1 MRSTLDRDV
10 RAAVADESR
19 RATDPTHLQRAVAAQ
34 VARAVPYD
42 LWCGLTTD
50 PRTGDP
56 TGGFHEQGLAPE
68 HMARLQEIEQQ
79 PDPDFGVLRDL
90 VTGPVSALT
99 LARATEGDLALSR
112 RYREVFVPSGVGHE
126 VRAAMRGS
134 DGLAWGVLVLMR
146 GTDLPDFSSRE
157 LALLTAVGRLVADGI
172 RRVMALTTVGGYG
185 GAAGAPGLVL
195 CSVGDAITVDHVS
208 DAALPW
214 LDEIEDDRLGELPV
228 ALGSLVHA
236 AHHRAGPGV
245 RHRVRLRTRSG
256 GWLTAY
262 AERLGD
268 VSVSVILEASR
279 PEEVRELLADAY
291 RLTAREREVAVLAAA
306 GLTNREI
313 AAQLYLSAYT
323 VADHLKA
330 VFAKTGARSRAELAA
345 GLSAGSVR
353 T

>member
-10 RAAVADESR
+10 AAAVADESR
-19 RATDPTHLQRAVAAQ
+19 RATDPTALQRAVAAQ

-56 TGGFHEQGLAPE
+56 TGGFHDEGLPWE
-68 HMARLQEIEQQ
+68 HMERLVVIEQQ
-79 PDPDFGVLRDL
+79 PDPDFGALREL
-90 VTGPVSALT
+90 VPGPTSVLT
-99 LARATEGDLALSR
+99 LARATEGDLARSS
-112 RYREVFVPSGVGHE
+112 RYREVFVPSGVRHE

-134 DGLAWGVLVLMR
+134 DGLAWGALVLMR
-146 GTDLPDFSSRE
+146 GTDLPDFSARE
-157 LALLTAVGRLVADGI
+157 LALLTAVGRVVADGL
-172 RRVMALTTVGGYG
+172 RRVMALTALGGYD
-185 GAAGAPGLVL
+185 GAVGAPGLVL

-208 DAALPW
+208 AAALPW
-214 LDEIEDDRLGELPV
+214 LEGIEDGRMGGLPV

-236 AHHRAGPGV
+236 AHRRSAPGT

-279 PEEVRELLADAY
+279 SEEVRELLADAF
-291 RLTAREREVAVLAAA
+291 RLTAREREVAVLAA
-306 GLTNREI
+306 GGMTNREI

-330 VFAKTGARSRAELAA
+330 VFAKTGARSRAELAT
-345 GLSAGSVR
+345 GLALGRVR
-353 T
+353 S

>member
-1 MRSTLDRDV
+1 MRSTLERDV
-10 RAAVADESR
+10 AAAVADDSR
-19 RATDPTHLQRAVAAQ
+19 RATDPTQLHRAVAAQ

-56 TGGFHEQGLAPE
+56 TGGFHEEGLPIE
-68 HMARLQEIEQQ
+68 HMGRLLEIEQG
-79 PDPDFGVLRDL
+79 PDADFGTLREL
-90 VTGPVSALT
+90 VPGPTSVMT
-99 LARATEGDLALSR
+99 LARATGGDLERSS
-112 RYREVFVPSGVGHE
+112 RYRDVFVPSGVGHE

-134 DGLAWGVLVLMR
+134 DGLAWGAMVLMR
-146 GTDLPDFSSRE
+146 GTDLPDFSARE
-157 LALLTAVGRLVADGI
+157 LALLAAVGRVVADGI
-172 RRVMALTTVGGYG
+172 RRVMTLTSVSGYG
-185 GAAGAPGLVL
+185 GQVGAPGLVL
-195 CSVGDAITVDHVS
+195 CSVGDVVTVDHVS
-208 DAALPW
+208 DAALAW
-214 LDEIEDDRLGELPV
+214 LDEIEDGRVGRLPV

-236 AHHRAGPGV
+236 VHHRTAPGV

-279 PEEVRELLADAY
+279 PEEVRELLADAF
-291 RLTAREREVAVLAAA
+291 RLTAREREVAVLAAG

-313 AAQLYLSAYT
+313 AAQLYLSPYT
-323 VADHLKA
+323 VGDHLKS

-345 GLSAGSVR
+345 LVA
-353 T
+353 

>member
-10 RAAVADESR
+10 RAAVADEAR
-19 RATDPTHLQRAVAAQ
+19 RATDPTQLQRAVAAQ

-56 TGGFHEQGLAPE
+56 TGGFHEEGLPSE
-68 HMARLQEIEQQ
+68 HMERLLVIEQE
-79 PDPDFGVLRDL
+79 PDADFGVLREL
-90 VTGPVSALT
+90 VPGATRVMT
-99 LARATEGDLALSR
+99 LARATEGDLARSS
-112 RYREVFVPSGVGHE
+112 RYRDVFVPSGVRHE

-134 DGLAWGVLVLMR
+134 DGLAWGAMVLMR
-146 GTDLPDFSSRE
+146 GSDLPDFSARE
-157 LALLTAVGRLVADGI
+157 LALLAAVGRVVADGI
-172 RRVMALTTVGGYG
+172 RRVMALTGGGGSGIGGYG
-185 GAAGAPGLVL
+185 GVVAAPGLVL
-195 CSVGDAITVDHVS
+195 CSVAESITVDHVS
-208 DAALPW
+208 EAARVW
-214 LDEIEDDRLGELPV
+214 LEEIEDGRLGELPV

-236 AHHRAGPGV
+236 VHHRVGPGQ

-279 PEEVRELLADAY
+279 PEEVRELLADAF
-291 RLTAREREVAVLAAA
+291 RLTPREREVAVLAAA

-330 VFAKTGARSRAELAA
+330 VFTKTGARSRTELRSIA
-345 GLSAGSVR
+345 G
-353 T
+353 

>member
-10 RAAVADESR
+10 AAAVADESR
-19 RATDPTHLQRAVAAQ
+19 RATDPTQLQRAVAAQ

-56 TGGFHEQGLAPE
+56 TGGFHEEGLPFE
-68 HMARLQEIEQQ
+68 HMERLLVIEQQ
-79 PDPDFGVLRDL
+79 PDTDFGALREL
-90 VTGPVSALT
+90 VPGPTSVMT
-99 LARATEGDLALSR
+99 LARATEGDLARSS
-112 RYREVFVPSGVGHE
+112 RYRDVFVPSGVRHE

-134 DGLAWGVLVLMR
+134 DGLAWGAMVLMR
-146 GTDLPDFSSRE
+146 GTDLPDFSARE
-157 LALLTAVGRLVADGI
+157 LALLAAVGRVVADGI
-172 RRVMALTTVGGYG
+172 RRVMALTTVGYG
-185 GAAGAPGLVL
+185 GQAGAPGLVL

-214 LDEIEDDRLGELPV
+214 LDEIEDGRLGELPV

-279 PEEVRELLADAY
+279 PEEVRELLADAF
-291 RLTAREREVAVLAAA
+291 RLTAREREVAVLAAG

-313 AAQLYLSAYT
+313 AAQLYVSAYT

-345 GLSAGSVR
+345 GLPPGSVR
-353 T
+353 A

>member
-10 RAAVADESR
+10 RAAVADEAR
-19 RATDPTHLQRAVAAQ
+19 RATDPTQLQRAVAAQ

-56 TGGFHEQGLAPE
+56 TGGFHEEGLPLE
-68 HMARLQEIEQQ
+68 HLGRLLQIEQDPQ
-79 PDPDFGVLRDL
+79 PDVGALREL
-90 VTGPVSALT
+90 VPGPTSVLT
-99 LARATEGDLALSR
+99 LARATGGDLARSS
-112 RYREVFVPSGVGHE
+112 RYRDVFVPSGVRHE

-134 DGLAWGVLVLMR
+134 DGLAWGALVLMR
-146 GTDLPDFSSRE
+146 GSDLPDFSARE
-157 LALLTAVGRLVADGI
+157 LALLVAVGRVVADGI
-172 RRVMALTTVGGYG
+172 RRVMTLTGIGGYG
-185 GAAGAPGLVL
+185 GVVAAPGLVL
-195 CSVGDAITVDHVS
+195 CSVAESITVDHVS
-208 DAALPW
+208 EAARVW
-214 LDEIEDDRLGELPV
+214 LEEIEDGRMGELPV

-236 AHHRAGPGV
+236 VHHRAGPGQ

-256 GWLTAY
+256 GWLTAH

-279 PEEVRELLADAY
+279 PEEVRELLADAF
-291 RLTAREREVAVLAAA
+291 RLTPREREVAVLAAA

-330 VFAKTGARSRAELAA
+330 VFAKTGARSRAELRPI
-345 GLSAGSVR
+345 GG
-353 T
+353 